1 MKLMNQSSSDPAPPK
16 PARIELEAV
25 ESIVIKA
32 RKAAIEAQR
41 KWWNLARRDRFRAIA
56 AIATELTER
65 SDTLVSA
72 IDRNA
77 TPAEILTSEVFPLAD
92 ACQYAAKHGPRLLA
106 PYSHQ
111 TLLGSW
117 WMGRVGV
124 SVRPEPWGLVLILAP
139 WNYPLLLSGV
149 QAVQAIAAGNAVLVK
164 PAPGCERITELLRE
178 CIEAAGVTPGLMQIL
193 PSDVSAGE
201 AAIQAGVDKVVLTG
215 SAGTGR
221 KVLHKL
227 ADKLIP
233 STMELSGCDAVF
245 VLPQADLP
253 RAAKSIA
260 FALKMNGG
268 ATCIAPRR
276 VFVTPDNYSTLAEL
290 LAQEI
295 ADAQPVAI
303 RSSILQQANDLV
315 AEALQS
321 GARQL
326 SSKPNHTEDKFCVT
340 LLADV
345 QSQMR
350 VAAADVFAPIASLI
364 QVADMTEAVRI
375 DAACPYHLGAS
386 VFGPEP
392 HASHW
397 AEQIHAGCITINDT
411 LIPTA
416 DPRVAFGGRGHSGW
430 GVTRGPEGLLE
441 MTRPKVICERRGRWM
456 PHFDRKVASSPVVL
470 THLLKF
476 FHARTLS
483 ERLKNGWQFIQ
494 SQVRQTKTGS

>member
-1 MKLMNQSSSDPAPPK
+1 MKSMNQSSAGPVNLDN
-16 PARIELEAV
+16 ARLEQENV
-25 ESIVIKA
+25 ERTVSEA
-32 RKAAIEAQR
+32 RKSAIDAQR

-56 AIATELTER
+56 AIANQLADRSAELVAAIERDATE
-65 SDTLVSA
+65 
-72 IDRNA
+72 
-77 TPAEILTSEVFPLAD
+77 AEILTSEIFPLAD

-106 PYSHQ
+106 PYSQHA
-111 TLLGSW
+111 LLGSW
-117 WMGRVGV
+117 WMGRIGV
-124 SVRPEPWGLVLILAP
+124 SVRPEPWGLILILAP
-139 WNYPLLLSGV
+139 WNYPVLLAGV
-149 QAVQAIAAGNAVLVK
+149 QAVQAIAAGNAVIVK
-164 PAPGCERITELLRE
+164 PSPGCERATELLRD
-178 CIEAAGVTPGLMQIL
+178 CIEAAGVTKGLLQVL
-193 PSDVSAGE
+193 PSDVTYGE
-201 AAIQAGVDKVVLTG
+201 AAIEAGVDKVILTG

-245 VLPQADLP
+245 VLPQADLK

-276 VFVTPDNYSTLAEL
+276 IFVTHDNVAEISEL
-290 LAQEI
+290 LVQELGE
-295 ADAQPVAI
+295 AKPAVLRP
-303 RSSILQQANDLV
+303 SILQQANGLI
-315 AEALQS
+315 AEAIQG
-321 GARQL
+321 GARRITP
-326 SSKPNHTEDKFCVT
+326 SSADSEQELHPT
-340 LLADV
+340 LLGNV

-350 VAAADVFAPIASLI
+350 IAVADVFAPVASLI
-364 QVADMTEAVRI
+364 EVEDMTEAVRI

-397 AEQIHAGCITINDT
+397 AEQIQAGCVTINDT
-411 LIPTA
+411 LVPTA

-456 PHFDRKVASSPVVL
+456 PHFDRKVASNPAVL
-470 THLLKF
+470 TNLLKF

-483 ERLKNGWQFIQ
+483 ERLKNGWAFIR
-494 SQVRQTKTGS
+494 SQVH

>member
-1 MKLMNQSSSDPAPPK
+1 MNQSSELLSN
-16 PARIELEAV
+16 IED
-25 ESIVIKA
+25 IVAKA
-32 RKAAIEAQR
+32 KKAAIDAQR
-41 KWWNLARRDRFRAIA
+41 KWRNSASRDRFRAIFAVASELAQKSDQLVA
-56 AIATELTER
+56 AVQR
-65 SDTLVSA
+65 P
-72 IDRNA
+72 A

-92 ACQYAAKHGPRLLA
+92 ACKFAGKQGPRILA

-139 WNYPLLLSGV
+139 WNYPLFLAGV
-149 QAVQAIAAGNAVLVK
+149 QMIQAVAAGNAVLVK
-164 PAPGCERITELLRE
+164 PSPGCEQVTLLLRD
-178 CIEAAGVTPGLMQIL
+178 CMTAAGIPEELVQVL
-193 PSDVSAGE
+193 PSSIEAGE
-201 AAIQAGVDKVVLTG
+201 AAIRIGVDKVVLTG
-215 SAGTGR
+215 SVGTGR
-221 KVLHKL
+221 KVLHML
-227 ADKLIP
+227 ADELIP

-245 VLPQADLP
+245 VLPQADLK

-276 VFVTPDNYSTLAEL
+276 IFVTAENKDALCDLLSTEL
-290 LAQEI
+290 KDAMTTTLRPQIFAQ
-295 ADAQPVAI
+295 AK
-303 RSSILQQANDLV
+303 DLID
-315 AEALQS
+315 EALAG
-321 GARQL
+321 GARLLTGQGKQSDHDML
-326 SSKPNHTEDKFCVT
+326 RTTEFSTTV
-340 LLADV
+340 LVDV
-345 QSQMR
+345 QPKMR
-350 VAAADVFAPIASLI
+350 VAQADVFAPLASII

-375 DAACPYHLGAS
+375 DSSCPYHLGAS

-397 AEQIHAGCITINDT
+397 AEQIQAGCITLNDT

-416 DPRVAFGGRGHSGW
+416 DPRVSFGGRGHSGW

-456 PHFDRKVASSPVVL
+456 PHFDRKVANNQSVL

-483 ERLKNGWQFIQ
+483 ERLRNGLAFIRSQ
-494 SQVRQTKTGS
+494 SR